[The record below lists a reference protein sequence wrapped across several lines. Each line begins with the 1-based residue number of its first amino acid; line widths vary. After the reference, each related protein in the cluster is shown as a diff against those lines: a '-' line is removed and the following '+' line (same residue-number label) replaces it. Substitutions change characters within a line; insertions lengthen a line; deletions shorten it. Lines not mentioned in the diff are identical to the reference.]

1 MALLRVIPPCDNKSA
16 CHEPFIVGED
26 DNGTRYLCRHC
37 KHQMVV
43 RKDWRGIHDNR
54 SYSELFRRDILQGN
68 DNLFYKYHPQYLS
81 T

>member
-1 MALLRVIPPCDNKSA
+1 
-16 CHEPFIVGED
+16 
-26 DNGTRYLCRHC
+26 
-37 KHQMVV
+37 MVV